1 MKKCKFNYRPTF
13 IYLSTCDSIEDVK
26 AQNFEYLGESD
37 ANSTGTLEYN
47 ITDGDKV
54 IFQYRIPVNHTEEE
68 DLNLDELE
76 GKILVREI
84 NVYGSQSI
92 DAFYDDEEENFVSCS
107 VYYGLAYNFCGIT
120 FNDEDEF
127 EGNELEEYV
136 PREGEVEE
144 QYFEYY
150 LINNGT
156 PEEIDIE

>member
-47 ITDGDKV
+47 ISDGDKV
-54 IFQYRIPVNHTEEE
+54 IFHYRIPVNHTEEE

-92 DAFYDDEEENFVSCS
+92 DAFYDDEEENFEPCS

-120 FNDEDEF
+120 FNDEGEF

-136 PREGEVEE
+136 PRDGEVEE

-156 PEEIDIE
+156 PKEIDI

>member
-68 DLNLDELE
+68 DLNLGELE

-92 DAFYDDEEENFVSCS
+92 DAFYDDEEENFEPCS

-136 PREGEVEE
+136 PRDGEVEE

>member
-13 IYLSTCDSIEDVK
+13 IYLSTCDSIEDEK

-47 ITDGDKV
+47 ISDGDKV

-76 GKILVREI
+76 GKILVRKI

-92 DAFYDDEEENFVSCS
+92 DAFYDDEEENFEPCS

-136 PREGEVEE
+136 PRDGEVEE

>member
-13 IYLSTCDSIEDVK
+13 IYLSTCDSIEDEK
-26 AQNFEYLGESD
+26 DQNFEYLGESD

-47 ITDGDKV
+47 ISDGDKV

-92 DAFYDDEEENFVSCS
+92 DAFYDDEEEKS
-107 VYYGLAYNFCGIT
+107 
-120 FNDEDEF
+120 
-127 EGNELEEYV
+127 
-136 PREGEVEE
+136 EVKIRI
-144 QYFEYY
+144 
-150 LINNGT
+150 LK
-156 PEEIDIE
+156 